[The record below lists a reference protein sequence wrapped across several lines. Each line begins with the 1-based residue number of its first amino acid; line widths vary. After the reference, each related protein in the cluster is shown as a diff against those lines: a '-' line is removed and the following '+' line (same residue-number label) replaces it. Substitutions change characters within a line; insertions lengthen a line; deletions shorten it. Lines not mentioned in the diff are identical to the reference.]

1 MTVINLYGGPGVGKS
16 SVAAQL
22 FYEMKKAGYKVELVT
37 EYAKDLV
44 YSEEFF
50 KLKDQL
56 MVFAKQHHKL
66 WKLRGKVD
74 YAIVDSPLPLSLVYA
89 PDDMIYH
96 YPDLSKLILSTYS
109 QYDNRDFFLVRNLE
123 EHGYQEY
130 GRQETV
136 EEAIDKDDEILEML
150 IAYGIQHRAVS
161 YKDACSSILKRLNDS
176 NS

>member
-1 MTVINLYGGPGVGKS
+1 MIVINLYGGPGSGKS
-16 SVAAQL
+16 TASAQL

-66 WKLRGKVD
+66 WKLRDKVD

-89 PDDMIYH
+89 PDDMIYS
-96 YPDLSKLILSTYS
+96 YKDLSSLIMSTYS
-109 QYDNRDFFLVRNLE
+109 QYDNKDFFLARNLE

-130 GRQETV
+130 GRHQTLDQ
-136 EEAIDKDDEILEML
+136 AIEKDDEILEML
-150 IAYGIQHRAVS
+150 IAHGIQHRRVD
-161 YKDACSSILKRLNDS
+161 YKNAYNIIMKRLGL
-176 NS
+176 